1 MRARNPNEPPLVPV
15 CFRLPPHLLK
25 RLDRYVVMLSQGGSG
40 LRYTRTDALKLL
52 VGEALTQK
60 GLPEKTRS

>member
-25 RLDRYVVMLSQGGSG
+25 RLDKYVEILSRSGAG

-60 GLPEKTRS
+60 GLPERSHS